1 MDVIN
6 KDWGSSINYAT
17 IFYGGRRS
25 MIEIKWLL
33 NSNKVVVTLG
43 RNGSR
48 SLENTVMTFMDG
60 PWMLLIR
67 IGVVHK

>member
-33 NSNKVVVTLG
+33 NSNNSCNIGEEWVKKSG
-43 RNGSR
+43 KYSDDIYGWP
-48 SLENTVMTFMDG
+48 MDV
-60 PWMLLIR
+60 IN
-67 IGVVHK
+67 